1 MVKIPINATVECT
14 DGKVGISSH
23 VIIDPTSRKI
33 THIVVSEEEPIAP
46 QNWMVPMYMV
56 GDTTRDVIQLNCTTE
71 ELDTLE
77 PFEGLHYIEVP
88 HDEGDYPADAYY
100 LSPFVSPLRTDYVP
114 VSVEQTPPGELAFFR
129 GALIHA
135 SDGYVGRLSEFL
147 IDPDSGEVSH
157 LILEEGHL
165 WGKQEI
171 TIPVSVIDRSVDN
184 MVFLKLDK
192 NEVAYLPTIPLQRHY
207 QKPGKVGDLE
217 LIVAVYEDAGDA
229 AKMDKQ
235 LKEKAAKKVHNS
247 AIVVK
252 DEDGETHFSEDQ
264 DVDAKHGR
272 IFGAISGGL
281 IGLLGGPVGAIVGAL
296 AGAITGGIVAKHVDM
311 GFSDQF
317 LRRLQDLLQPG
328 SSGLLVLVE
337 SQHAAEIAQLLKENT
352 DVVLRHTLADEI
364 IERLNEIEDEDN
376 GNSEGAEESE

>member
-46 QNWMVPMYMV
+46 QNWMVPMYIV
-56 GDTTRDVIQLNCTTE
+56 GDSTRDVIQLNCTTE

-77 PFEGLHYIEVP
+77 PFEGLHYIEVSK
-88 HDEGDYPADAYY
+88 DEGDYPADAYY

-114 VSVEQTPPGELAFFR
+114 VSVEQIPPGELAIFR
-129 GALIHA
+129 GALIYA
-135 SDGYVGRLSEFL
+135 TDGYVGRLSEFL
-147 IDPDSGEVSH
+147 IDPDSGEVTH

-171 TIPVSVIDRSVDN
+171 TIPISTIDRSVDN

-192 NEVAYLPTIPLQRHY
+192 NEVAYLPTIPLRRHY

-217 LIVAVYEDAGDA
+217 LIVAVYEDADDA
-229 AKMDKQ
+229 SEIEKQ
-235 LKEKAAKKVHNS
+235 LKEKAADNVRNS

-252 DEDGETHFSEDQ
+252 DMDGKTRFRDSQ

-281 IGLLGGPVGAIVGAL
+281 IGLIGGPVGAIVGAV

-337 SQHAAEIAQLLKENT
+337 SQHAAEVAQILKENT

-364 IERLNEIEDEDN
+364 IDRLNEIEDEK
-376 GNSEGAEESE
+376 SEESEAVDESE

>member
-1 MVKIPINATVECT
+1 LIYAT
-14 DGKVGISSH
+14 
-23 VIIDPTSRKI
+23 
-33 THIVVSEEEPIAP
+33 
-46 QNWMVPMYMV
+46 
-56 GDTTRDVIQLNCTTE
+56 
-71 ELDTLE
+71 
-77 PFEGLHYIEVP
+77 
-88 HDEGDYPADAYY
+88 
-100 LSPFVSPLRTDYVP
+100 
-114 VSVEQTPPGELAFFR
+114 
-129 GALIHA
+129 
-135 SDGYVGRLSEFL
+135 DGYVGRMSEFL
-147 IDPDSGEVSH
+147 IDPDSGEVTH

-171 TIPVSVIDRSVDN
+171 TIPISTIDRSVDN

-192 NEVAYLPTIPLQRHY
+192 NEVAYLPTIPLRRHY

-217 LIVAVYEDAGDA
+217 LIVAVYEDTVDA
-229 AKMDKQ
+229 SEIQKQ
-235 LKEKAAKKVHNS
+235 LKEKAAGNVRNS

-252 DEDGETHFSEDQ
+252 DMDGKTHFRDSQ

-281 IGLLGGPVGAIVGAL
+281 IGLIGGPVGAIVGAV

-337 SQHAAEIAQLLKENT
+337 SQHAAEVAQILKENT

-364 IERLNEIEDEDN
+364 IDRLNEIEDEK
-376 GNSEGAEESE
+376 SEESEAVDESE

>member
-1 MVKIPINATVECT
+1 MVKIPINAAVECT
-14 DGKVGISSH
+14 DGKVGISTH

-33 THIVVSEEEPIAP
+33 THIVVGEEEPIAP

-56 GDTTRDVIQLNCTTE
+56 GDTAHNLIQLNCTKE
-71 ELDTLE
+71 ELDTLD
-77 PFEGLHYIEVP
+77 PFEGMHFIEVSQ
-88 HDEGDYPADAYY
+88 DEGDYPADAYY

-114 VSVEQTPPGELAFFR
+114 VIVEQVPPGELAVYR

-135 SDGYVGRLSEFL
+135 TDGYVGRLSEFL
-147 IDPDSGEVSH
+147 IDPDSGEITH

-171 TIPVSVIDRSVDN
+171 TIPVTTIDRSVDN

-192 NEVAYLPTIPLQRHY
+192 NEVAYLPTIPLRRHY

-217 LIVAVYEDAGDA
+217 LIVAVYDDASDA
-229 AKMDKQ
+229 SEVQKQ
-235 LKEKAAKKVHNS
+235 LKEKSADSVRNS

-252 DEDGETHFSEDQ
+252 DKDGKTHFKETQ

-281 IGLLGGPVGAIVGAL
+281 IGLIGGPVGAIVGAL

-317 LRRLQDLLQPG
+317 LRRLQELLQPG

-337 SQHAAEIAQLLKENT
+337 SQHAAEIAQMLKENT

-364 IERLNEIEDEDN
+364 IERLHEIEI
-376 GNSEGAEESE
+376 EESEDSEAGEETE

>member
-1 MVKIPINATVECT
+1 M
-14 DGKVGISSH
+14 GIVFSSF
-23 VIIDPTSRKI
+23 T
-33 THIVVSEEEPIAP
+33 
-46 QNWMVPMYMV
+46 
-56 GDTTRDVIQLNCTTE
+56 
-71 ELDTLE
+71 
-77 PFEGLHYIEVP
+77 
-88 HDEGDYPADAYY
+88 
-100 LSPFVSPLRTDYVP
+100 
-114 VSVEQTPPGELAFFR
+114 
-129 GALIHA
+129 
-135 SDGYVGRLSEFL
+135 
-147 IDPDSGEVSH
+147 
-157 LILEEGHL
+157 
-165 WGKQEI
+165 
-171 TIPVSVIDRSVDN
+171 
-184 MVFLKLDK
+184 
-192 NEVAYLPTIPLQRHY
+192 
-207 QKPGKVGDLE
+207 PGKVGDLE

-252 DEDGETHFSEDQ
+252 DEDGKTHFSEDQ

-337 SQHAAEIAQLLKENT
+337 SQHAAEIAQFLKENT
-352 DVVLRHTLADEI
+352 DIVLRHTLADEI
-364 IERLNEIEDEDN
+364 IERLNEIEYEDN